1 MKITTAQYA
10 KSLYEATAEKSEQEV
25 AGVVKNFLQVVI
37 RNRQKKMLPKI
48 LEKFSEIWNK
58 NNSTV
63 DAEVT
68 SKFKLDGEQI
78 LKIEKFIKEKY
89 AAQNVNLKK
98 TLDEKVMG
106 GIIVKVENEI
116 TDISLAGRLM
126 SLKNRLS
133 K

>member
-25 AGVVKNFLQVVI
+25 DGVVKNFLQVVI
-37 RNRQKKMLPKI
+37 KNRQKKMLPKI
-48 LEKFSEIWNK
+48 MEKFSEMWNK
-58 NNSTV
+58 NHSTV
-63 DAEVT
+63 DAEVISRSELT
-68 SKFKLDGEQI
+68 ADQI

-89 AAQNVNLKK
+89 AVSNVNLKK
-98 TLDEKVMG
+98 TLDAKLMG
-106 GIIVKVENEI
+106 GIIVKAENEI
-116 TDISLAGRLM
+116 TDISLAGRLS